1 MRTSQFT
8 FYHRKFTFRQKSK
21 KDGIF
26 SQVFNM
32 VLTANFA
39 KKKTVSN
46 KEFKTYKLKV
56 D

>member
-8 FYHRKFTFRQKSK
+8 FYHRKFTFKQKRK

-39 KKKTVSN
+39 KKKIFQTKN
-46 KEFKTYKLKV
+46 LKLIN
-56 D
+56 